1 MESKQSEHSGS
12 ISSKRHGNIDPD
24 EEMSHKLPSCW
35 MIASD
40 TFGAPLQD
48 LLNTLNRRSSSPRS
62 YDYIVRLRE
71 ALIGDE
77 ELRRMFDYR
86 LTKTMGIENLLMEE
100 KIKNLSRYVLK
111 DSFDLGL
118 NRYYSH
124 IAHHVNSSL
133 RSKGIQLE
141 ENPKLIEEKEKWL
154 KRKLELNR
162 QKN

>member
-1 MESKQSEHSGS
+1 
-12 ISSKRHGNIDPD
+12 
-24 EEMSHKLPSCW
+24 
-35 MIASD
+35 
-40 TFGAPLQD
+40 
-48 LLNTLNRRSSSPRS
+48 
-62 YDYIVRLRE
+62 
-71 ALIGDE
+71 
-77 ELRRMFDYR
+77 MFDYR